1 MTSVEYLKIFRRRW
15 KVVLACFL
23 VAAAAGYIL
32 SPDEGSVPEGSGY
45 VASVTLIPAV
55 DATSATNLHL
65 AAHLATGPDV
75 ANLAAEQLP
84 PDVQPANAEAVTA
97 SVDSEV
103 GSLTVTATDLDR
115 ARAGVIADA
124 YAAATIQFVT
134 VATSQSHEGAL
145 AAAEAELTGIKQ
157 SIAALQDQLS
167 DEPEDEVLRAQL
179 QAEVTRYG
187 VVFQQVQDLIGA
199 DAPTPP
205 LQVLGTAQI
214 APLETGGISPP
225 TDRRARALLAG
236 ALGIVLGLGVALAVE
251 RFDTRL
257 RGRDEAEEA
266 FDLPVLAEI
275 PKISRRAR
283 ADHAL
288 LTAAQPNNAAA
299 EAFRSLRSA
308 ITLVAQSKRTR
319 SGAAAAR
326 TAQQP
331 PQVLIVTGAQGDEGK
346 STTVVNLA
354 TALAETGRSV
364 LVIDCDFRKPE
375 AHLFFD
381 MPPGLGLA
389 DLAEADL
396 SGSID
401 QVIRPTAVPGVQ
413 LVTSGSPVSHPAG
426 VLARLSGIIAEA
438 RDRADIVL
446 IDSSPLLV
454 TSEALDVLQHADAAL
469 IVCRVGRTRY
479 EQATRA
485 RKLLLRAEVPVLG
498 LVLTRTAPQR
508 RTPYGQT
515 TRTQLWWSRFARL
528 VKPPAPDEGLH
539 RRGVDDGAADVP
551 LGDFHWDEDEEH
563 DTRSGRQ
570 AGSESAG

>member
-1 MTSVEYLKIFRRRW
+1 
-15 KVVLACFL
+15 
-23 VAAAAGYIL
+23 
-32 SPDEGSVPEGSGY
+32 
-45 VASVTLIPAV
+45 
-55 DATSATNLHL
+55 
-65 AAHLATGPDV
+65 
-75 ANLAAEQLP
+75 
-84 PDVQPANAEAVTA
+84 
-97 SVDSEV
+97 
-103 GSLTVTATDLDR
+103 
-115 ARAGVIADA
+115 
-124 YAAATIQFVT
+124 
-134 VATSQSHEGAL
+134 
-145 AAAEAELTGIKQ
+145 
-157 SIAALQDQLS
+157 
-167 DEPEDEVLRAQL
+167 
-179 QAEVTRYG
+179 
-187 VVFQQVQDLIGA
+187 
-199 DAPTPP
+199 
-205 LQVLGTAQI
+205 VLGTAQI

-236 ALGIVLGLGVALAVE
+236 ALGILLGLGVAVAVD

-275 PKISRRAR
+275 PRISRRAR

-288 LTAAQPNNAAA
+288 LTAAQPTNAAA

-319 SGAAAAR
+319 SGAAPAR

-331 PQVLIVTGAQGDEGK
+331 PQVLVVTGAQGDEGK

-375 AHLFFD
+375 AHLFLD
-381 MPPGLGLA
+381 VSPGLGLA

-401 QVIRPTAVPGVQ
+401 QVISPTAVPGVQ
-413 LVTSGSPVSHPAG
+413 LVTGGSSVSHPAG

-469 IVCRVGRTRY
+469 IVCCVGRTRY

-515 TRTQLWWSRFARL
+515 TKRQLWWSRFVRL

-539 RRGVDDGAADVP
+539 RRGVDDDAADVP
-551 LGDFHWDEDEEH
+551 LGDFHWGEDEEQ

-570 AGSESAG
+570 TRSESAG